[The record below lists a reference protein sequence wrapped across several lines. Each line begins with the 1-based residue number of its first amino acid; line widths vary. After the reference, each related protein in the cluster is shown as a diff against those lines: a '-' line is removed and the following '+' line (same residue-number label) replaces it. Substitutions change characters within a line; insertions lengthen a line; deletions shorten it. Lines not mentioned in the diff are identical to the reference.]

1 MAVHFKRHSMKPG
14 LPPGELVHVGEHR
27 TEKVKISIID
37 YDQDHLEEN
46 KVDTIEECFAYKDT
60 PTVTWIDIEG
70 IHDVAVMEKIGE
82 YFGLHPLIL
91 EDIMNSEQRPKMDDL
106 DDVVFIVAKMLYYDE
121 NQTEITIEQISF
133 VLGQSFVLSFQERS
147 QDVFAPVRERIRKA
161 KGRIRSMGPDY
172 LVYALLDGIVDHYF
186 VVLETFGEMIETM
199 EDELLSQPSSD
210 TLETIHG
217 MKKELIS
224 LRKSVWPLREV
235 IGSLER
241 GEPQL
246 IREKTQ
252 VFIRDLYDHTIQ
264 VMETVET
271 YRDMMA
277 GIQDLYLSSIS
288 NKMNE
293 VMKILTIVATIFIPL
308 TFIAGVYGMNFAFM
322 PELKWRWGYPV
333 IWAVMGL
340 ITCIMIYY
348 MKKTEMVITGCLK
361 IPLFYNEG
369 QFDDTARGTKV
380 PLAIV

>member
-1 MAVHFKRHSMKPG
+1 MAVHFKRHSTKPG
-14 LPPGELVHVGEHR
+14 LPPGELVHIGEHS

-37 YDQDHLEEN
+37 YNQDHWEEK
-46 KVDTIEECFAYKDT
+46 KVDSIEECFAYKDT

-70 IHDVAVMEKIGE
+70 IHDAAVMEKVGE

-133 VLGQSFVLSFQERS
+133 VLGQNFVLSFQERS
-147 QDVFAPVRERIRKA
+147 KDVFAPVRERIRKA

-186 VVLETFGEMIETM
+186 VVLEAFGDRIESM

-210 TLETIHG
+210 TLETIHK

-277 GIQDLYLSSIS
+277 GLQDLYLSSVS

-308 TFIAGVYGMNFAFM
+308 TFIAGVYGMNFSFIAGAEM
-322 PELKWRWGYPV
+322 ALGVPHY
-333 IWAVMGL
+333 MGCDGINYL
-340 ITCIMIYY
+340 HYDILYE
-348 MKKTEMVITGCLK
+348 KTEMVIIRGLRM
-361 IPLFYNEG
+361 PLFYNEG
-369 QFDDTARGTKV
+369 PFDGTEQ
-380 PLAIV
+380 